1 MQEPKDMREK
11 NIKPEIYREVK
22 SQIMDGMWWI
32 INKNYQQELGCDLS
46 AWWRN
51 HS

>member
-22 SQIMDGMWWI
+22 ATNNGWRVVDH
-32 INKNYQQELGCDLS
+32 DL
-46 AWWRN
+46 
-51 HS
+51 